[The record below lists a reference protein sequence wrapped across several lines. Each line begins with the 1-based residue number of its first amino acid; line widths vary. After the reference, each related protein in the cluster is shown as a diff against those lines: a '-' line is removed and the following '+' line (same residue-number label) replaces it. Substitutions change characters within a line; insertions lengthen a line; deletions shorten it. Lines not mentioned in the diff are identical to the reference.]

1 MPNRIDSGRCV
12 ACNAVL
18 LWLDEP
24 ENRVINNME
33 AQLRNNLCSQCL
45 DKVMRQQYQYFKKRE
60 KTKSFRKAHSD
71 GKTAAVRGQVV
82 KPIVV
87 EHE

>member
-18 LWLDEP
+18 IYLDEP
-24 ENRVINNME
+24 EDRVINNME
-33 AQLRNNLCSQCL
+33 AQLRQNLCSVCMR
-45 DKVMRQQYQYFKKRE
+45 KVLQQQYQYFKKRE
-60 KTKSFRKAHSD
+60 KTKSFRNTHSD
-71 GKTAAVRGQVV
+71 GKTAAVRSMVV